1 MMTAEEIEERF
12 GISQA
17 QVEEWSAA
25 WERGELPGEPVGEVT
40 YGRPLKFG
48 EPLQVV
54 TFKDTEQHVS
64 AMDRR
69 ASDLGLKRSDY
80 LRWLISQDLAAAGF
94 ASESCA
100 HRTRAPGTCLDYSC
114 AQCSDTST
122 SSANARRQSSNVL
135 RHAS

>member
-69 ASDLGLKRSDY
+69 AHLPGPRG
-80 LRWLISQDLAAAGF
+80 RRFCLI
-94 ASESCA
+94 
-100 HRTRAPGTCLDYSC
+100 
-114 AQCSDTST
+114 
-122 SSANARRQSSNVL
+122 VL
-135 RHAS
+135 RASNESAGNLSGLLLCPMQ

>member
-40 YGRPLKFG
+40 YGR
-48 EPLQVV
+48 PLQVV

-94 ASESCA
+94 AS
-100 HRTRAPGTCLDYSC
+100 
-114 AQCSDTST
+114 
-122 SSANARRQSSNVL
+122 
-135 RHAS
+135 

>member
-1 MMTAEEIEERF
+1 MMTARK
-12 GISQA
+12 SR
-17 QVEEWSAA
+17 SASVSHKRKSRSGRQQ

-69 ASDLGLKRSDY
+69 ASELGLKRSDY

-94 ASESCA
+94 AS
-100 HRTRAPGTCLDYSC
+100 
-114 AQCSDTST
+114 
-122 SSANARRQSSNVL
+122 
-135 RHAS
+135 

>member
-69 ASDLGLKRSDY
+69 ASELGFKRSDY
-80 LRWLISQDLAAAGF
+80 LRWLISQDLAASGLV
-94 ASESCA
+94 S
-100 HRTRAPGTCLDYSC
+100 
-114 AQCSDTST
+114 
-122 SSANARRQSSNVL
+122 
-135 RHAS
+135 

>member
-1 MMTAEEIEERF
+1 MMTAEEIEERL

-25 WERGELPGEPVGEVT
+25 WDRGELPGEPVGEVI

-54 TFKDTEQHVS
+54 TFKDTEQHVN

-69 ASDLGLKRSDY
+69 ASELGFKRSDY
-80 LRWLISQDLAAAGF
+80 LRWLISQDLAAAGLV
-94 ASESCA
+94 S
-100 HRTRAPGTCLDYSC
+100 
-114 AQCSDTST
+114 
-122 SSANARRQSSNVL
+122 
-135 RHAS
+135 

>member
-64 AMDRR
+64 AVDRR
-69 ASDLGLKRSDY
+69 ASELGLKRSDY

-94 ASESCA
+94 AS
-100 HRTRAPGTCLDYSC
+100 
-114 AQCSDTST
+114 
-122 SSANARRQSSNVL
+122 
-135 RHAS
+135 

>member
-1 MMTAEEIEERF
+1 MVKYTAKELEEMFDISAERIEELDEML
-12 GISQA
+12 
-17 QVEEWSAA
+17 V
-25 WERGELPGEPVGEVT
+25 RGELPGEPIGEVI

-69 ASDLGLKRSDY
+69 AGELGFKRSDY

-94 ASESCA
+94 AS
-100 HRTRAPGTCLDYSC
+100 
-114 AQCSDTST
+114 
-122 SSANARRQSSNVL
+122 
-135 RHAS
+135 

>member
-69 ASDLGLKRSDY
+69 ASSGYVRNTSCSS
-80 LRWLISQDLAAAGF
+80 RQPSGF
-94 ASESCA
+94 W
-100 HRTRAPGTCLDYSC
+100 RA
-114 AQCSDTST
+114 
-122 SSANARRQSSNVL
+122 
-135 RHAS
+135 

>member
-17 QVEEWSAA
+17 QFEDWSAA

-69 ASDLGLKRSDY
+69 ASELRLKRSEN
-80 LRWLISQDLAAAGF
+80 LRWRSSQDLAAAGF
-94 ASESCA
+94 AS
-100 HRTRAPGTCLDYSC
+100 
-114 AQCSDTST
+114 
-122 SSANARRQSSNVL
+122 
-135 RHAS
+135 

>member
-1 MMTAEEIEERF
+1 MVKYTAKELEEMFDISAERIEELDEML
-12 GISQA
+12 
-17 QVEEWSAA
+17 V
-25 WERGELPGEPVGEVT
+25 RGELPGEPV

-94 ASESCA
+94 AS
-100 HRTRAPGTCLDYSC
+100 
-114 AQCSDTST
+114 
-122 SSANARRQSSNVL
+122 
-135 RHAS
+135 